1 MSAQGP
7 AAILR
12 RPVPPRPYT
21 EFDMPIDSMR
31 VLPGDSPDTPFTASG
46 TPLAPVPPPPASLFP
61 RFSRFPHVPPVPPV
75 SREVVVTGC
84 VDRRHSFDLCA
95 LMRLP
100 TQLTGPLDI
109 VCLSG
114 RKVRGASDYKGVRLT
129 ALLDVARLRLPQAR
143 DFTRAFVL
151 AQGADGYTVVFSWHE
166 LYNTPVGVGALVV
179 YERDGRPLADD
190 EGGIGLISTCDLRV
204 ALRQVRALTRLSVHL
219 ADPLAP

>member
-1 MSAQGP
+1 
-7 AAILR
+7 
-12 RPVPPRPYT
+12 
-21 EFDMPIDSMR
+21 MPIDSMR
-31 VLPGDSPDTPFTASG
+31 VPSGASPDTSLTASG
-46 TPLAPVPPPPASLFP
+46 TPLARVSPAPVPPTSL
-61 RFSRFPHVPPVPPV
+61 VPLV

-114 RKVRGASDYKGVRLT
+114 RKVRDASDYKGVRLT

-219 ADPLAP
+219 ADPHTP